1 MKNVFMAA
9 IAVFFASQALAAD
22 PNQDW
27 DYSEQEYVLNSV
39 STGTE
44 VTYRNIAGS
53 DYQHVELGQRLNFS
67 VFGVDLSKAQV
78 LYRYAETDA
87 DTTERRYTGRYDIWS
102 CDTLGLTITPEVA
115 YNVVEDAQDYT
126 RVSVIAEFRK
136 PVPGIP
142 NTEAFLRLKP
152 RWYLGEGQKEDFET
166 DDGRYQ
172 AGIDYAWR
180 KLTIGGF
187 VEYNTA
193 SGQDKEFWMTGTR
206 VAFNF

>member
-1 MKNVFMAA
+1 MKNVIMAA
-9 IAVFFASQALAAD
+9 IAAVFSTSVMAAQPD
-22 PNQDW
+22 QDW
-27 DYSEQEYVLNSV
+27 DFSEQDYVLNYAA
-39 STGTE
+39 TGTS

-53 DYQHVELGQRLNFS
+53 DYEHVELGQRLKFD
-67 VFGVDLSKAQV
+67 VLGFDLSRAEV
-78 LYRYAETDA
+78 LYRYTETDA
-87 DTTERRYTGRYDIWS
+87 DTTERRYTGRYDIWH

-126 RVSVIAEFRK
+126 RLSVIAEFRK
-136 PVPGIP
+136 PVPGLA
-142 NTEAFLRLKP
+142 NTQAFLRVKP

-172 AGIDYAWR
+172 LGVDYKWN
-180 KLTIGGF
+180 KLTVGGF

-206 VAFNF
+206 VAYNF